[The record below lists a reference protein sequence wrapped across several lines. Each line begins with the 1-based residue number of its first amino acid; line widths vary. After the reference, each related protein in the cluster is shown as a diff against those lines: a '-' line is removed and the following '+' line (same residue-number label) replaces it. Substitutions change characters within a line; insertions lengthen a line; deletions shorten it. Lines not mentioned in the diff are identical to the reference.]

1 VYRVPISLFRGI
13 ARLRTSYALGFRF
26 HFFSVL
32 SSFLKMTTTLENSP
46 QQTTTDLK
54 SLASDVVRRAK
65 EGGASAAECVIR
77 EGDEFSTTVRLGQV
91 ETLKESGSRSIGVRV
106 FFGQRAASTYSSDF
120 SPAGIERMLK
130 SALELARITS
140 EDPYAGIPEVTELGS
155 IKGNLDLY
163 HEDVYSLPG
172 AERIDYARR
181 AEKAALDSDARI
193 KNSDGGSFDAA
204 TGQKILVNSHGF
216 VGQYRRSYC
225 SVAAVPIAQDESGN
239 MQRDYWY
246 SVSRSLGHLE
256 PAERVGKEAARRTLR
271 RLGARKAKTAT
282 VPVILDPMVARS
294 MLEHIFEG
302 VNGDSVYRGA
312 SFLAGK
318 LGERIAGTNVTVVDD
333 GTMVGGFGTSPFD
346 GEGVPTRRTVVIEKG
361 VLKSYL
367 LNTYTAKKL
376 GLATTANASRGLAGT
391 PGIGPGN
398 YFLEPGSKT
407 AKQIIGEIK
416 DGLYVT
422 EFLGHGANLVTG
434 DYSRGASGMW
444 IVNGELA
451 YPVEE
456 ITVAGNLKEM
466 FKNISE
472 IGSDLEFR
480 GSVASPTIR
489 MDGLTV
495 GGE

>member
-1 VYRVPISLFRGI
+1 MKQI
-13 ARLRTSYALGFRF
+13 AT
-26 HFFSVL
+26 
-32 SSFLKMTTTLENSP
+32 
-46 QQTTTDLK
+46 
-54 SLASDVVRRAK
+54 DVVRRAMNS
-65 EGGASAAECVIR
+65 GASAAECVVR
-77 EGDEFSTTVRLGQV
+77 EGDEFSTSVRLGQV

-106 FFGQRAASTYSSDF
+106 FFRQRAASTYSSDF
-120 SPAGIERMLK
+120 SAAGIERMLK
-130 SALELARITS
+130 SALELAKITS
-140 EDPYAGIPEVTELGS
+140 EDPYAGIPDAGNFGS
-155 IKGNLDLY
+155 LSGDLDLY

-172 AERIDYARR
+172 PDRIDYARR
-181 AEKAALDSDARI
+181 AEKAALDADPRI

-204 TGQKILVNSHGF
+204 TGRKVLANSHGF
-216 VGQYRRSYC
+216 VGEYRRSYC
-225 SVAAVPIAQDESGN
+225 SVSAVPIAQDENGG

-246 SVSRSLGHLE
+246 SVARSLSKLE
-256 PAERVGKEAARRTLR
+256 SAECVGKEAARRTLR
-271 RLGARKAKTAT
+271 RLGARKVKTAH
-282 VPVILDPMVARS
+282 VPVVLDPMVAAS

-318 LGERIAGTNVTVVDD
+318 LGEPIAAPNVTVIDD
-333 GTMVGGFGTSPFD
+333 GTMRGGFGTSPFD
-346 GEGVPTRRTVVIEKG
+346 GEGIPTRRTVVIENG

-376 GLATTANASRGLAGT
+376 GLETTANASRGLAGT

-398 YFLEPGSKT
+398 YFLEPGNKSP
-407 AKQIIGEIK
+407 KQIIGEIK

-434 DYSRGASGMW
+434 DYSRGASGLW

-456 ITVAGNLKEM
+456 ITVAGNLKDM

-472 IGSDLEFR
+472 VASDLEFR
-480 GSVASPTIR
+480 GSVASPTVRI
-489 MDGLTV
+489 DGLTV